1 MANQDRSWGLIYR
14 LDPPAGAVCAKMAED
29 DPAPSPS
36 ALSPCALKPASL
48 PLGQRCTLEEVSWL
62 GYCYYTWVAP
72 FFYKAYDLKK
82 DKKEIDGSHVFRS
95 PSDMQPEELADAFVA
110 AFSAGGLRGALVT
123 VMRGSVMWATLAQA
137 VSSSLLVVIP
147 LLTDRLLRSI
157 KSQDWNMQWI
167 LCLAAAMVLALL
179 LKSVLENLNIFLTFL
194 GANRFQLGLIGA
206 IQRKALRLSAAS
218 RQKFGGGVGVNIV
231 GVDPLRMFNV
241 LGYLPFVIVCPLH
254 VMLAFAV
261 LSVYVG
267 WSVLAGVLAI
277 VLFFPLQ
284 YLIVKFTS
292 RYRKVSTI
300 L

>member
-1 MANQDRSWGLIYR
+1 MAD
-14 LDPPAGAVCAKMAED
+14 DPPEPC
-29 DPAPSPS
+29 PSPKEI
-36 ALSPCALKPASL
+36 SPCSVVKPPSKN
-48 PLGQRCTLEEVSWL
+48 LGERCTLEEVSWL

-72 FFYKAYDLKK
+72 FFYKAYELKK
-82 DKKEIDGSHVFRS
+82 GRDKKEIDGTYVFQS
-95 PSDMQPEELADAFVA
+95 PSDMKPEQLADAFVA
-110 AFSAGGLRGALVT
+110 AFTAGGLRGALLT
-123 VMRGSVMWATLAQA
+123 VMHGSVLKATLAQA
-137 VSSSLLVVIP
+137 VSSSLLVIIP

-157 KSQDWNMQWI
+157 KSQNWNMQWI
-167 LCLAAAMVLALL
+167 LGLAAAMVIALL

-218 RQKFGGGVGVNIV
+218 RQKFGGGVGVNII

-254 VMLAFAV
+254 VMLAFVV

-277 VLFFPLQ
+277 ILFFPFQ

-292 RYRKVSTI
+292 RYRKVQNMI
-300 L
+300 LSFVLIFYLATECYF